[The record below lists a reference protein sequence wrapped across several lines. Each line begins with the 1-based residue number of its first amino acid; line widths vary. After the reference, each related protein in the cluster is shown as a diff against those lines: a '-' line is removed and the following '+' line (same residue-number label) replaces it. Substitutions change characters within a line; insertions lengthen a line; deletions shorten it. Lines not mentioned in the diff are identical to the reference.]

1 MNPIL
6 VVQNVVKRYANHTA
20 LNDVSLSVPK
30 GSIYGLLGP
39 NGAGKTSLIRIITQ
53 ITGAD
58 EGKVL
63 FHNELLSPSHILK
76 IGYLPEERG
85 LYKKMKVGE
94 QLIYLGR
101 LKGLPEKEV
110 KIRLKHWVERFEME
124 SWWKKNVSDLSK
136 GMQQKVQFVASVL
149 HEPELLILDEPF
161 TGFDPVNANLLTEA
175 ILDIRKKGTTI
186 IFSTHRMETVEEL
199 CDYITMIHQAKKVLD
214 GRKNDIKKQY
224 RTNTYIVDTEH
235 SVNLDEN
242 FRIVREEQLEEGHL
256 QTTVEILKG
265 TTNDLLQAIIPQTN
279 VIAMKEKIPSMHDI
293 FVEIVERK

>member
-1 MNPIL
+1 
-6 VVQNVVKRYANHTA
+6 VQNVVKRYANHTA